1 MNCKNCGT
9 QLVPGQIVCS
19 NCDLINENDSTI
31 SNNNINENNFNNN
44 LNYDNMNENN
54 FNNNLNY
61 DNVNENNFNNNLNY
75 NDMNEKSIG
84 NKQRKQHVI
93 FKISSILMLIVSL
106 ALFFTQGMNVFIT
119 SALTGINLKTILGLV
134 LAVVML
140 FASFF
145 VSNYNIGKSSFFDNK
160 IIFILLL
167 IPTLII
173 AISAKIY
180 FVILILNIIGFV
192 ITSKNEENY

>member
-19 NCDLINENDSTI
+19 NCDFINENDSTI

-44 LNYDNMNENN
+44 LNYDNMNE
-54 FNNNLNY
+54 
-61 DNVNENNFNNNLNY
+61 
-75 NDMNEKSIG
+75 KCIG

-93 FKISSILMLIVSL
+93 FKISSILLLIVSL

-119 SALTGINLKTILGLV
+119 SALTGFNLKTILGLV

-192 ITSKNEENY
+192 ITSKYEENF

>member
-19 NCDLINENDSTI
+19 NCDFINENDSTI
-31 SNNNINENNFNNN
+31 SNNNI
-44 LNYDNMNENN
+44 NENN